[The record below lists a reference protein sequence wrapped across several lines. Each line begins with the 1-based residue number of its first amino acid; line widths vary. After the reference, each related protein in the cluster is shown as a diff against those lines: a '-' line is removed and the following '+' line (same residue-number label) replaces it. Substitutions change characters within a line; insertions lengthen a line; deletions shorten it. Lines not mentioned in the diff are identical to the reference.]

1 MTELNQALGR
11 VSEKGQVRR
20 GGETEREE
28 ALWRLRNSRSE
39 ESRSRVS
46 PRATSRRGSAT
57 LLACRARSLVP
68 WEVQAA
74 SLELASVHSVLNL
87 QVTHDLVH
95 DVNSSTVMTMEKRKL
110 LRLAMAQVYLP
121 SGEW

>member
-1 MTELNQALGR
+1 MTLPSEPQCGR
-11 VSEKGQVRR
+11 E
-20 GGETEREE
+20 
-28 ALWRLRNSRSE
+28 
-39 ESRSRVS
+39 S
-46 PRATSRRGSAT
+46 PRATSRRVSAT

-68 WEVQAA
+68 WELQAA

-95 DVNSSTVMTMEKRKL
+95 DVNSSTVMTMEKIKL